1 MKTKLYVSEKL
12 TPQRILLYN
21 KKQNGT
27 MIEGTQQS
35 NLQYGGNIMAIL
47 EYNVDSFFNDIF
59 NRFTKKISEF
69 VYDDELLFSV
79 EGVEGY
85 VRATD
90 DLVYRLKEAVAF
102 ATEKTHFEDLEPMDN
117 INFYPVYN
125 VVNNTVSL
133 KATYWYID
141 NGSEK
146 QNSIEIP
153 LFAAEKMKLILTM
166 EDYCNKLHG
175 KTCRDC
181 VNEGRREENLS
192 QLASMK
198 EYKPFSLEANNL
210 EMIGYVGREKEIRI
224 PRTFISL
231 DGVGY
236 EVREIGDHAFT
247 DSALEKVVLPDTIT
261 KIGASAFSSCHN
273 LTSIVFPQD
282 IKEIGDHAFSGCWS
296 LTGDMIL
303 PDELKIGEGVFNGC
317 KTIEHVVLPADLEKI
332 EAGMFNGCQRLQS
345 VTLSENIK
353 EIGAWA
359 FFECDGLE
367 TVEYRG
373 SEEQKKAIQIEVGN
387 DPLEN
392 CLAKNSAV
400 RTVAEFAEQHKQHS
414 KDNME
419 RE

>member
-1 MKTKLYVSEKL
+1 MSEKL
-12 TPQRILLYN
+12 TPQKILLYN

-47 EYNVDSFFNDIF
+47 KYDTDSFFNDIF

-85 VRATD
+85 VWATD

-117 INFYPVYN
+117 INFYPAYS

-141 NGSEK
+141 NESEK

-231 DGVGY
+231 EGVGY

-247 DSALEKVVLPDTIT
+247 DSTLEKVVLPDTIT

-273 LTSIVFPQD
+273 LTSIVLPQD

-332 EAGMFNGCQRLQS
+332 GAGMFNGCQRLQS

-400 RTVAEFAEQHKQHS
+400 RTVAEFAEQHKQQS
-414 KDNME
+414 KDSME